1 MDLGGLIVL
10 VALFALFWLFVIKP
24 QRRRMQEQRTL
35 HENVGVGDEI
45 VTMGGLLGH
54 VRGIN
59 ENDDTLVVEIAP
71 GTNVRVA
78 RRGVAAVLDRRTNLT
93 KNSSEMSDERS

>member
-1 MDLGGLIVL
+1 VEPGGLIVL
-10 VALFALFWLFVIKP
+10 LALLVLFWLFIIKP
-24 QRRRMQEQRTL
+24 QRRRLHDQREL
-35 HENVGVGDEI
+35 HASVEVGDEI

-59 ENDDTLVVEIAP
+59 DEDDTLEVEIAP

-78 RRGVAAVLDRRTNLT
+78 RRGVAAVLSPEEEGLRAEPSNDI
-93 KNSSEMSDERS
+93 RS